1 MKMVSEK
8 SPGDISLVKG
18 ESILS
23 ELCSENSHQPS
34 CEELTSKE
42 SVLFLLRLDILTAS
56 IDYLLYQGFDFMFL
70 FKY

>member
-1 MKMVSEK
+1 MKMVGEK

-23 ELCSENSHQPS
+23 EHCSEKRHQPS

-42 SVLFLLRLDILTAS
+42 SVLFLLGLDKLTAS

-70 FKY
+70 FKH